1 MRRTIITA
9 FLLAMPAL
17 ALAEPPEHPPP
28 PAHPQ
33 GEGPDKLLERV
44 KDKWPEKYKHLTE
57 LRQSNPRLFHQSMMK
72 LRHQLLKG
80 EQDPLIMERMGEM
93 RDLRKAFNEKVDA
106 YSTADAKAKVKIR
119 EEMVKLATKMFNARQ
134 AARKRRL
141 DRAKERI
148 IELETEIK
156 DRDAKQAELIK
167 RFVDEAT
174 GDSLQGL

>member
-1 MRRTIITA
+1 
-9 FLLAMPAL
+9 
-17 ALAEPPEHPPP
+17 
-28 PAHPQ
+28 
-33 GEGPDKLLERV
+33 
-44 KDKWPEKYKHLTE
+44 
-57 LRQSNPRLFHQSMMK
+57 MMK